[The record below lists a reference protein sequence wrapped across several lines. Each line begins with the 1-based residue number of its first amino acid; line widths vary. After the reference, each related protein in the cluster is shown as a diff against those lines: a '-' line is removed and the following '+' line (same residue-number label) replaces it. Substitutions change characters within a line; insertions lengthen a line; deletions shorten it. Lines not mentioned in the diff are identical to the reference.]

1 MSFFETKVK
10 QPIVDLLS
18 SGVSPHALA
27 LSMSFGI
34 TCGVFPIPGL
44 TTVPVMAMVFLLGLN
59 PVAAML
65 TNYLVTPLNIA
76 SVPVFVAYGNQFFGS
91 SEEEFSVNALFSGLQ
106 QDMLGTLSQFRFI
119 LLNAIYMWFVFLA
132 VATPIAYAILYPVL
146 KFSMG
151 NKAAST
157 DAKKKTS

>member
-10 QPIVDLLS
+10 KPIVDLLS

-27 LSMSFGI
+27 LSMAFGV

-44 TTVPVMAMVFLLGLN
+44 TTVPVVIVVFLLGLN

-76 SVPVFVAYGNQFFGS
+76 SVPVFVAYGNQYFGDS
-91 SEEEFSVNALFSGLQ
+91 KEEFSVNALFSGLQ
-106 QDMLGTLSQFRFI
+106 EDLIGTLSQFRFI
-119 LLNAIYMWFVFLA
+119 LLNAIYMWAVFLLI
-132 VATPIAYAILYPVL
+132 ATPLVYVVLYPIL
-146 KFSMG
+146 KCSMG
-151 NKAAST
+151 SKATPPSA
-157 DAKKKTS
+157 KKTS

>member
-1 MSFFETKVK
+1 MSFFDTKVK
-10 QPIVDLLS
+10 KPIVDLLS

-44 TTVPVMAMVFLLGLN
+44 TTLPVMAMVFLLGLN

-91 SEEEFSVNALFSGLQ
+91 SAEEFSVNALFSGLKE
-106 QDMLGTLSQFRFI
+106 DMLGTLSQFRFI
-119 LLNAIYMWFVFLA
+119 LLNAIYMWVAFLL
-132 VATPIAYAILYPVL
+132 VATPLCYLVLYPIL
-146 KFSMG
+146 SISMG
-151 NKAAST
+151 KKTTA
-157 DAKKKTS
+157 AKKTN